1 MNYDYIIIG
10 AGLSGLYT
18 AYNIK
23 KKSNKTFIILEAN
36 NFIGGRTLEEKF
48 NNQLIKTGAGV
59 VRINDKL
66 LIKLIKELKVNYVK
80 SKSSVNYTF
89 DNIDIIKIINQLK
102 KEFKKTKPR
111 VTFKDFALPILGKTL
126 YKHFLISAAY
136 TDYEK
141 DDVEHVLY
149 MYQFEDNTFKE
160 AHIYI
165 SWNEL
170 VEKLVNYISNK
181 NIKINSKVIN
191 INNGI
196 IKTDTETFNYNKLIV
211 ATTIESL
218 RKLLKNPIYKEIEG
232 QPFIRIYCTVAPKF
246 ISLMKELVNGTLI
259 VNNELQKIIS
269 INPDSGLYM
278 CAYADNKNA
287 NKIYNNFTNIEYL
300 ENLIKN
306 ALNIN
311 DIKITKYV
319 AYYRKIG
326 THYYKPL
333 SNKYK
338 TRLEFI
344 KHAQHPS
351 DNIYVVGEVVAQD
364 QGWTEGALKSVHK
377 ILQLLH

>member
-10 AGLSGLYT
+10 GGLSGLYT

-66 LIKLIKELKVNYVK
+66 LIKLIKELKVNYIK

-126 YKHFLISAAY
+126 YKQFILSAAY

-160 AHIYI
+160 PHIFI

-170 VEKLVNYISNK
+170 VEKLVNYIGNK
-181 NIKINSKVIN
+181 NIKLNSKVIK

-196 IKTDTETFNYNKLIV
+196 IKTKSETFNYDKLIV

-232 QPFIRIYCTVAPKF
+232 QPFIRIYCIIAPKY

-278 CAYADNKNA
+278 CAYADNQNA

-306 ALNIN
+306 ALSID
-311 DIKITKYV
+311 DIKITKYC

-344 KHAQHPS
+344 KHAQHPTE
-351 DNIYVVGEVVAQD
+351 NIYVVGEVVAQD

-377 ILQLLH
+377 ILKI

>member
-126 YKHFLISAAY
+126 YKQFLISAAY

-351 DNIYVVGEVVAQD
+351 DNIYVVGEVVAKD